1 MTARDLFLSGRQWTR
16 VEVRVYEQNDARGH
30 MDKELGA
37 EHGQRA
43 AGPAQPMTY
52 ETFETR
58 SYVLTHLPS
67 HNAKAPTKEPARWNI
82 SFDEDFS
89 SEAEDADAA

>member
-1 MTARDLFLSGRQWTR
+1 
-16 VEVRVYEQNDARGH
+16 
-30 MDKELGA
+30 
-37 EHGQRA
+37 
-43 AGPAQPMTY
+43 MTY